1 MGCRPPDRGA
11 VPGTVMSKSGSTSD
25 AFSFSSSR
33 LDSSSSVS
41 WALAW
46 FTALPISGR
55 RLTSSRGSSFRRP
68 VSAPCLPSSRPLTSC
83 SSPSLRAA
91 RIFSCPSCSS
101 CVSFSFI
108 WLLLDRISFFGTK
121 KALPPNHLGR
131 KAYGFRGTTQLRGT
145 EPRTRFPDNGG
156 RPVRA
161 FPRGSSRANTA
172 APDRPACSRRPVLSW
187 AGFLRRTSRSKHFN
201 TPFISYSAGTCKRK
215 LQKNAKRADPPG
227 PPIDCQKASQSS
239 RPAGRE

>member
-1 MGCRPPDRGA
+1 MGR
-11 VPGTVMSKSGSTSD
+11 
-25 AFSFSSSR
+25 
-33 LDSSSSVS
+33 
-41 WALAW
+41 
-46 FTALPISGR
+46 
-55 RLTSSRGSSFRRP
+55 
-68 VSAPCLPSSRPLTSC
+68 
-83 SSPSLRAA
+83 
-91 RIFSCPSCSS
+91 
-101 CVSFSFI
+101 
-108 WLLLDRISFFGTK
+108 K

-227 PPIDCQKASQSS
+227 PPETVRKAGSPPPSERKIVTKETHQGCLSFSITAFSELFMKVLKMLSQLVKKDF
-239 RPAGRE
+239 

>member
-1 MGCRPPDRGA
+1 MGR
-11 VPGTVMSKSGSTSD
+11 
-25 AFSFSSSR
+25 
-33 LDSSSSVS
+33 
-41 WALAW
+41 
-46 FTALPISGR
+46 
-55 RLTSSRGSSFRRP
+55 
-68 VSAPCLPSSRPLTSC
+68 
-83 SSPSLRAA
+83 
-91 RIFSCPSCSS
+91 
-101 CVSFSFI
+101 
-108 WLLLDRISFFGTK
+108 K

-215 LQKNAKRADPPG
+215 LQKKRKKGG
-227 PPIDCQKASQSS
+227 PAGSARDCQKSRIASAFGKEDSYERNPSGASFVFNHRIFRTFYESFENAFPACQKGFLTSS
-239 RPAGRE
+239 GRTRRVRPMSCYSSTLWVTSLFRCTAP